1 MADDIGCGACAM
13 RSRLRGLTVAAL
25 DGSAVDHQT
34 TRQLVGGLSP
44 SVLAPLCAVSFR
56 ESPNVGQLLSTEFA
70 EGFKSISGDA
80 GPQTSR
86 RAAEL
91 AARRDLL
98 AQELESRISTE
109 RRASNELETR
119 WRELDRRARDEQQQ
133 LASLEQRL
141 QSVRKIAGGDR
152 CAAALSAAGVE
163 CRAAVA
169 GGRRPGA
176 GNAADG
182 ARCAN

>member
-1 MADDIGCGACAM
+1 MAN
-13 RSRLRGLTVAAL
+13 RSAARWATLPEGELIVEGNGGRYRLRRVRDAQQIPRLTVAAL

-56 ESPNVGQLLSTEFA
+56 ESPNVGQLLSAEFA

-98 AQELESRISTE
+98 AQELETRISTE
-109 RRASNELETR
+109 RRASTDLEAR
-119 WRELDRRARDEQQQ
+119 WRELDRQARDEQQR
-133 LASLEQRL
+133 LASLE
-141 QSVRKIAGGDR
+141 
-152 CAAALSAAGVE
+152 AAAAIGAKNRWRKPMRG
-163 CRAAVA
+163 CDT
-169 GGRRPGA
+169 GGWS
-176 GNAADG
+176 
-182 ARCAN
+182 